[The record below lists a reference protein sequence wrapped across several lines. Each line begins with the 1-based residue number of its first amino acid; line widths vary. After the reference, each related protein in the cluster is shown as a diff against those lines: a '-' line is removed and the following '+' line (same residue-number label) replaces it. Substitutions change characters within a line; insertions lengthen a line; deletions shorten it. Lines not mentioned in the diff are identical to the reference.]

1 MRAAHSIT
9 KHGLVFVNSP
19 WQIYSRQTVL
29 AQVSESNSEV
39 IRAEV
44 IRTPQVIRQK

>member
-1 MRAAHSIT
+1 MRAAHSIA

-19 WQIYSRQTVL
+19 WQIYLRRTVFT
-29 AQVSESNSEV
+29 QVSESIDEV

-44 IRTPQVIRQK
+44 IRAPQVIRQ